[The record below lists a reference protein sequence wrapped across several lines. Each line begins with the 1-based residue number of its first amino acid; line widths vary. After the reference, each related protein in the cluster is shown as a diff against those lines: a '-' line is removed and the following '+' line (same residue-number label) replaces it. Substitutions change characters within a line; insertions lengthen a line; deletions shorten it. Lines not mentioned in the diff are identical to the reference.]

1 MENQNNEKKEKK
13 NTVKKCFI
21 VGGTLVGLGII
32 GYLGWKKFK
41 KGSIEIEPIAEKVAE
56 EFAETVQTIHGKK
69 PWIKPDRIYRN
80 VTGRVEDIE
89 KLKH

>member
-41 KGSIEIEPIAEKVAE
+41 KGKLFREKNLGLSRIEFTEM
-56 EFAETVQTIHGKK
+56 
-69 PWIKPDRIYRN
+69 
-80 VTGRVEDIE
+80 
-89 KLKH
+89 